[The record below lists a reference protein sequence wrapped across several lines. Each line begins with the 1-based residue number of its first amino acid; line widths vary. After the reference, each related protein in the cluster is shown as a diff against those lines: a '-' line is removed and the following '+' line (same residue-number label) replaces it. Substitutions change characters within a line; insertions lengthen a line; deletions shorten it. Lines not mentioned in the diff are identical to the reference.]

1 LPAYGVP
8 MLTEKQ
14 QNLLSYIEAFLE
26 DHGRPPSFE
35 QMMEAMGLKS
45 KSNIHRLI
53 GALEERGY
61 IKRLPN
67 KARALEVL
75 KPSKQK
81 LKSVPAN
88 NAPEISDVVPLPLIG
103 RIAAGVPAEAIANPE
118 RHVSIPLELLPDS
131 GNKCFVLEV
140 TGDSMIDAGIFD
152 GDYAVIREDSEPR
165 NGDIVVALVDMA
177 ETTLKRLRRRGQSI
191 ALEPAN
197 DMFETRIYGPGR
209 VTIQG
214 KLVALIRRY
223 H

>member
-1 LPAYGVP
+1 

-14 QNLLSYIEAFLE
+14 QNLLTYIEAFLAE
-26 DHGRPPSFE
+26 QGRPPSFE
-35 QMMEAMGLKS
+35 QMMAAMGLKS

-75 KPSKQK
+75 KSSIPQN
-81 LKSVPAN
+81 PGAAN
-88 NAPEISDVVPLPLIG
+88 LHMAETSEVVPLPLVG
-103 RIAAGVPAEAIANPE
+103 RIAAGFPAEAIANPE

-131 GNKCFVLEV
+131 GNNSFVLEV

-152 GDYAVIREDSEPR
+152 GDYAVIKEDSEPR
-165 NGDIVVALVDMA
+165 NGDIVVALIDMA

-223 H
+223 Q